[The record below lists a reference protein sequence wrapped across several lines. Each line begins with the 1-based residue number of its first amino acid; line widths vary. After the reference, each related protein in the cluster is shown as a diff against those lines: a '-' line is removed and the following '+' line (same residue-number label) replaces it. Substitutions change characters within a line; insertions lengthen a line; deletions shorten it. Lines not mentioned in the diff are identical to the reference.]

1 MSAYLFIDLDVHDK
15 QGFQRYRDAVP
26 SFIAKHGGEYLA
38 RGGEFEVHEGDWQ
51 PHRVVLFRFPN
62 RDAIRNFFA
71 DPDYATLKELR
82 FQTARTIAV
91 SVDGI
96 E

>member
-62 RDAIRNFFA
+62 RDAIRNFFCRSGLR
-71 DPDYATLKELR
+71 DPE
-82 FQTARTIAV
+82 RTTISNGTDNC
-91 SVDGI
+91 SVG
-96 E
+96 